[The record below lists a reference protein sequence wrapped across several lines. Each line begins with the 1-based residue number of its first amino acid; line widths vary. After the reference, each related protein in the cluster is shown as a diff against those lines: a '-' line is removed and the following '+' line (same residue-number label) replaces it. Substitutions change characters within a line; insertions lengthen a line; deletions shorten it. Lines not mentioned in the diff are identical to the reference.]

1 MGLTVCLGLGQEVNS
16 RQTITDDDMCHERN
30 SVPRQRRDE
39 GSIRA
44 QAVFSE
50 EMAFQLRLDGSA
62 IRELWEAHPRQWTA
76 NSDPE
81 AGKSGTSP

>member
-1 MGLTVCLGLGQEVNS
+1 M
-16 RQTITDDDMCHERN
+16 N

-50 EMAFQLRLDGSA
+50 EVAFQLRLGDQLSE
-62 IRELWEAHPRQWTA
+62 ELREAHPRQWTA